1 MSTKTLKVKM
11 AYADASTRIYN
22 INVDHVASTSADMNA
37 FVTNAATRARAMT
50 DAAAD
55 TTSSV
60 ANTFVSKEGAK
71 FTGIAELSVVISD
84 EVVVYNGA

>member
-1 MSTKTLKVKM
+1 MG
-11 AYADASTRIYN
+11 YADASTRIYN
-22 INVDHVASTSADMNA
+22 INIDHMPSTSAAMNE

-60 ANTFVSKEGAK
+60 ATTFVSKEGAR

-84 EVVVYNGA
+84 ETVVYNGA